1 MPRVRVV
8 IDTNVVLSSLLF
20 ANGGLAALRH
30 AWQRGGCVPLVS
42 RATAEELIAVLAYPK
57 FKLTHA
63 QQQDALAA
71 YLPYCETFAT
81 PRASTTLPICRDV
94 HDQKFIA
101 LAHAAKADALITE
114 DKDLLVLRSE
124 YSIGIVMPIDWISK
138 QLTD

>member
-20 ANGGLAALRH
+20 ANGRLAALRH
-30 AWQRGGCVPLVS
+30 AWQRGGSIPLVS

-63 QQQDALAA
+63 EQQDALAA
-71 YLPYCETFAT
+71 YLPYCETLAT

-101 LAHAAKADALITE
+101 LAHAAKADALITG
-114 DKDLLVLRSE
+114 DKDLLVLRKSVTFSVVTAAE
-124 YSIGIVMPIDWISK
+124 WLETRTP
-138 QLTD
+138 